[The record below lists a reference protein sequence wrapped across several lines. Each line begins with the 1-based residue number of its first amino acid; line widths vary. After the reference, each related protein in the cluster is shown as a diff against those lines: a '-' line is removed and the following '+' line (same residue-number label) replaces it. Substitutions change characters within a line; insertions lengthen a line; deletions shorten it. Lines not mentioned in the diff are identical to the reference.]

1 MGLHV
6 TIANR
11 VQSTVIYNCSDH
23 KALLYV
29 HRYCTYVYTIQDNT
43 TIIIMAW
50 QFDSIQSFILEFVL
64 GENAIEIEL
73 YWK

>member
-1 MGLHV
+1 MANIVGLHV

-11 VQSTVIYNCSDH
+11 VQSTETYNCSDH

-29 HRYCTYVYTIQDNT
+29 HRYCTCVYTIQDNT

-50 QFDSIQSFILEFVL
+50 QFDFIQSLILEFVL
-64 GENAIEIEL
+64 GE
-73 YWK
+73 KSQ